1 MDGAMTAD
9 SVAAAIYRLLSALW
23 LGSLVGIGGIA
34 APVLFAQ
41 LSDRVLA
48 GNLAG
53 ALFTVESWVGIACG
67 SGLLVCL
74 FVRHGAAAL
83 RGWPFRLVCAM
94 LAIVCV
100 GHFGIQ
106 PWLAQL
112 KQQALP
118 LPVMD
123 SSLRGQFALWHGVSS
138 GLYLLQTVFGA
149 VLVMLPGRAVR

>member
-1 MDGAMTAD
+1 MMTAD
-9 SVAAAIYRLLSALW
+9 GVNAAVYRLLAALW
-23 LGSLVGIGGIA
+23 LGSMVGIGDIA

-41 LSDRVLA
+41 LNDRVLA

-53 ALFTVESWVGIACG
+53 ALFTVESWVGIVCG
-67 SGLLVCL
+67 GGLLVCL
-74 FVRHGAAAL
+74 FLRHGMAVM

-94 LAIVCV
+94 LVIVCA

-123 SSLRGQFALWHGVSS
+123 SPLRGQFALWHGVSS
-138 GLYLLQTVFGA
+138 GLYLLQTVLGA
-149 VLVMLPGRAVR
+149 VLVMLPGRVR

>member
-1 MDGAMTAD
+1 MTTDGLMAT
-9 SVAAAIYRLLSALW
+9 IHRLLAALW

-41 LSDRVLA
+41 LTDRVLA

-53 ALFTVESWVGIACG
+53 VLFTVESWVGIAYG

-74 FVRHGAAAL
+74 FLRRGAAAL
-83 RGWPFRLVCAM
+83 SGWPFRLVCAM
-94 LAIVCV
+94 LAITCI

-118 LPVMD
+118 LPVME
-123 SSLRGQFALWHGVSS
+123 SPLCGQFALWHGVSS
-138 GLYLLQTVFGA
+138 GLYLLQTVLGA
-149 VLVMLPGRAVR
+149 VLVMLPGRAGR

>member
-1 MDGAMTAD
+1 MTAD
-9 SVAAAIYRLLSALW
+9 GVTAAVCRLLAALW
-23 LGSLVGIGGIA
+23 LGSLVGIGDIA

-41 LSDRVLA
+41 LDDRVLA

-53 ALFTVESWVGIACG
+53 VLFTVESWVGIACG
-67 SGLLVCL
+67 GGLLVCL
-74 FVRHGAAAL
+74 FLRHGTATL
-83 RGWPFRLVCAM
+83 RGWSFRLVCAM
-94 LAIVCV
+94 LAIVCI

-123 SSLRGQFALWHGVSS
+123 SPLRSQFALWHGVSS
-138 GLYLLQTVFGA
+138 GLYLLQTVLGA
-149 VLVMLPGRAVR
+149 ALVMLPGRDPRR

>member
-1 MDGAMTAD
+1 MMADGV
-9 SVAAAIYRLLSALW
+9 SAAIYRLLAALW
-23 LGSLVGIGGIA
+23 LGSLLGVGAIA
-34 APVLFAQ
+34 APVLFSQ

-53 ALFTVESWVGIACG
+53 TLFTVEAWVGIACG
-67 SGLLVCL
+67 GGLLVCL
-74 FVRHGAAAL
+74 FVRHGAVVV
-83 RGWPFRLVCAM
+83 RGWPFRLICAM
-94 LAIVCV
+94 LVIVCV

-123 SSLRGQFALWHGVSS
+123 SPLRGQFALWHGASS
-138 GLYLLQTVFGA
+138 GLYLLQTVLGA
-149 VLVMLPGRAVR
+149 VLVMLPGRAR